1 MAQNIVVILTE
12 GDHDAEFLYRILKAN
27 GFVKYS
33 RLIKDFPVPL
43 NNLLA
48 TDVLNVS
55 IPDESIQNARSRFL
69 PSNIVTQGDNMLLM
83 YAVQGDSRGDKRK
96 KLIDAFNILNTRDAA
111 QIQVAKDMTISVLYF
126 LDADDKGIPTRLAEI
141 NAELATAFAG
151 IAFNPFIANATLQ
164 TIDDI
169 LIGAYIFVEAG
180 KQTGKLEDV
189 LLPMM
194 ETGNED
200 IFKEAKQFLSIHES
214 TNLFKGN
221 VEYNADAS
229 IKKVIGEKYHPKK
242 SLIGTIGQLQK
253 SGKSNTV
260 CISDA
265 SYLNDAKLIA
275 DATCIEIVAFIRKAM
290 K

>member
-1 MAQNIVVILTE
+1 
-12 GDHDAEFLYRILKAN
+12 
-27 GFVKYS
+27 
-33 RLIKDFPVPL
+33 
-43 NNLLA
+43 
-48 TDVLNVS
+48 
-55 IPDESIQNARSRFL
+55 
-69 PSNIVTQGDNMLLM
+69 M

-126 LDADDKGIPTRLAEI
+126 LDADDKGISTRLAEI
-141 NAELATAFAG
+141 NAELTTAFAG
-151 IAFNPFIANATLQ
+151 FAFNPFIANATLQ

-169 LIGAYIFVEAG
+169 LVGAYIFVEAG

-194 ETGNED
+194 EAGNED

-275 DATCIEIVAFIRKAM
+275 DATCMEIVAFIRKAM